1 MPERV
6 DEPDGLDTRSAGER
20 LGELLRQIDSEID
33 FDGRDAVDSV
43 RLGLADSVEEELRLV
58 GGDLALHHRCGRVRA
73 RIVVLRARR
82 RRLAPAELA
91 RQLAHLRLTVD
102 AVWIASA
109 GPDAVF
115 DVTFEDG
122 RNEVLTAAGRTAAA
136 RRLTVVRWR
145 ARGAGRCDAGDCRA
159 RAGITAVAAGVLG
172 GQTRGPPADDEDGPD
187 PAGPGHV
194 GRRRRGWAP

>member
-6 DEPDGLDTRSAGER
+6 DEPDGLDARSAGER

-43 RLGLADSVEEELRLV
+43 RLGLADSVEEELNRV

-73 RIVVLRARR
+73 RIVALRARR

-91 RQLAHLRLTVD
+91 RQFARVRLAVD
-102 AVWIASA
+102 EVWIASA
-109 GPDAVF
+109 GPGAVF

-122 RNEVLTAAGRTAAA
+122 RNEVLTAAGRSRLLAADRRALA
-136 RRLTVVRWR
+136 RSRRGSLRRWR
-145 ARGAGRCDAGDCRA
+145 LPRSRGDHGRA
-159 RAGITAVAAGVLG
+159 RARPRRS
-172 GQTRGPPADDEDGPD
+172 RGPPADDEDGPD